1 MKRFNVVSNGYD
13 IDEVNRFID
22 IVIKRLERLNTENRD
37 YAVMIE
43 KLNDKI
49 KEGITTNTNNNV
61 SNHNDED
68 KISKA
73 VLVLQETADKIIN
86 ASKKESQQIIDEAKK
101 NATSIVHE
109 ALVEAEKIE
118 YKTMTM
124 KKNLTV
130 YKSKLKSLL
139 EAQMDLTEELD
150 KTEL

>member
-139 EAQMDLTEELD
+139 EAQMELTEELD

>member
-139 EAQMDLTEELD
+139 EAQMEITEELD

>member
-49 KEGITTNTNNNV
+49 REGITTNTNNNV

-86 ASKKESQQIIDEAKK
+86 ASKKESQQIIDEAKR

-139 EAQMDLTEELD
+139 EAQMEITEELD

>member
-49 KEGITTNTNNNV
+49 REGITTTNTNV

-86 ASKKESQQIIDEAKK
+86 ASKKESQQIIDEAKR

-139 EAQMDLTEELD
+139 EAQMEITEELD